1 MKTLRIHRTDAK
13 LDVLRRVP
21 LFHGLRARELRRVAA
36 LADEIEI
43 PAGSTLTAEGERGRE
58 FVVLVNGDAEVR
70 REGRRLNVLHG
81 GDFLGEI
88 ALVSDLP
95 RTATVTTTSPA
106 RILLLTARDFRALM
120 HELPAMR
127 RRVLATAALRL
138 ALD

>member
-1 MKTLRIHRTDAK
+1 MKTLSIHHTDK
-13 LDVLRRVP
+13 KIELLSRVP
-21 LFHGLRARELRRVAA
+21 LFDGLRTRELRRVAS

-43 PAGSTLTAEGERGRE
+43 PAGRRLTAEGERGRE
-58 FVVLVNGDAEVR
+58 FVVLVDGDAEVR
-70 REGRRLNVLHG
+70 REGRKLDALHG

-88 ALVSDLP
+88 ALVSDGP

-106 RILLLTARDFRALM
+106 RILVLAARDFRALM
-120 HELPAMR
+120 RELPAMR